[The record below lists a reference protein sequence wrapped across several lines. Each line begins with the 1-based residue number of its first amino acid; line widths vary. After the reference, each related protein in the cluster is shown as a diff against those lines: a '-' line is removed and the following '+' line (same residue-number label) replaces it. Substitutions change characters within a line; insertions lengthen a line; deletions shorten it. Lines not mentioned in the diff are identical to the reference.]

1 MLYDTINQLV
11 TAQSELYKDKTFI
24 VEPNKN
30 RKISFIELKKTI
42 DKIQL
47 FLNNT
52 GANYQDR
59 IALFMENGIGYS
71 TAFLATAGN
80 GQIAIPVNLA
90 YKAKEL
96 KYVIDDADV
105 RFFLTTKKAYEEH
118 KNIIDEIFSYELYSL
133 NINELILL
141 KKIGDVGGSKTDK
154 ELAMILYTSGTT
166 GNPKGVMLTHKNLLT
181 EAANIKEAH
190 QFSDKDI
197 ALCVLPLFHING
209 LVITLITPL
218 LSGMKL
224 IMPPKFSASNFW
236 KWVSDYKVTWI
247 SAVPTIYSILLSN
260 TFNSKLDY
268 SSLRFARSASAPL
281 PKSVLEEFEK
291 LYNIP
296 IIESFG
302 ISEGASQI
310 TSNPLPPRKT
320 KLGSVG
326 IAFGNRVEIADENG
340 NILAPNNVGEI
351 IIKGENIAVGYWNK
365 LNETKSAF
373 KDGWFHTGDLGY
385 LDDEGY
391 LYING
396 RKKELINRAGEKF
409 SPREIDEVLYQI
421 PEVELAASV
430 GVPDPIY
437 NEEVIAYIK
446 LKDNSHIDA
455 EKIKNYC
462 KERLSAF
469 KIPKEIYFTDDFPKG
484 PSGKIQRLKF
494 VDRYLKL
501 KGSI

>member
-11 TAQSELYKDKTFI
+11 TAQGELYKDKTFI

-30 RKISFIELKKTI
+30 REISFVELKNTV

-47 FLNNT
+47 FLNNK

-59 IALFMENGIGYS
+59 VALFMENGIGYS
-71 TAFLATAGN
+71 SAFLATAGN

-96 KYVIDDADV
+96 KYVIDDADI
-105 RFFLTTKKAYEEH
+105 RFFLTTKNAYEEH
-118 KNIIDEIFSYELYSL
+118 KDIIDEVFSYELYSL

-141 KKIGDVGGSKTDK
+141 KKIGNVEGSKTDK

-190 QFSDKDI
+190 QFNDKDI

-281 PKSVLEEFEK
+281 PKSVLEEFEN

-320 KLGSVG
+320 KSGSVG
-326 IAFGNRVEIADENG
+326 IAFGNKVEIADENG

-421 PEVELAASV
+421 PEVELAAAV
-430 GVPDPIY
+430 GVLDPIY

-455 EKIKNYC
+455 EQIKHYC

-469 KIPKEIYFTDDFPKG
+469 KIPKEVYFTDDFPKG

-494 VDRYLKL
+494 VDRYIKL
-501 KGSI
+501 KGSM